1 MVKALIAFVAF
12 TLASSNAPAK
22 GTQPPAPRVKSAS
35 LSLRSP
41 VPASAEEDR
50 DAEQQLLGLTNQA
63 RQQAGVAPLQ
73 EDAGLTQ
80 AALEHAQAMAN
91 QQQLSHQFSGEPSL
105 TDRLAINTNLHLDRA
120 GENVAYAATVERVQA
135 VLMASP
141 PHRENL
147 LNAGYNVVGIGVLRV
162 GETLYVTQDFGHGL
176 AAYSAKASADVVA
189 EGVNRLRG
197 QNGLS
202 SMQRIDAGAAQSA
215 ACAMANS
222 ESLSAPAPRASYV
235 IRYTTMQPETLP
247 ASAGRAVADREM
259 RAYSIGSCYARTR
272 GYPNGVYWMV
282 LLFY

>member
-1 MVKALIAFVAF
+1 MVKALIALVALS
-12 TLASSNAPAK
+12 LAGSNAPAR
-22 GTQPPAPRVKSAS
+22 GTQATAPRVRSAS
-35 LSLRSP
+35 LSLASP
-41 VPASAEEDR
+41 VTASPTEDR
-50 DAEQQLLGLTNQA
+50 DAEQQLLELANQA
-63 RQQAGVAPLQ
+63 RRQVGILPLQ

-80 AALEHAQAMAN
+80 AALAHAQVMAN

-120 GENVAYAATVERVQA
+120 GENVAYAATIDRVQA

-147 LNAGYNVVGIGVLRV
+147 LNAGYNVAGIGVMRV
-162 GETLYVTQDFGHGL
+162 GDTLYVAQDFGHGL
-176 AAYSAKASADVVA
+176 PAYSALASADIVA
-189 EGVNRLRG
+189 AGVNQLRG
-197 QNGLS
+197 QDRLS
-202 SMQRIDAGAAQSA
+202 SMQRLDAGEAQSA
-215 ACAMANS
+215 ACAMANA

-247 ASAGRAVADREM
+247 PSASKAVADQEVHS
-259 RAYSIGSCYARTR
+259 YSIGSCYARTR

>member
-1 MVKALIAFVAF
+1 MVKALIAFVAL

-22 GTQPPAPRVKSAS
+22 GTQPPSPRVRGAS
-35 LSLRSP
+35 LTLASP
-41 VPASAEEDR
+41 VTAAAEEDR
-50 DAEQQLLGLTNQA
+50 DAEQQLLGLANQA
-63 RQQAGVAPLQ
+63 RQQTGAAPLQ

-80 AALEHAQAMAN
+80 AALAHAQEMAN
-91 QQQLSHQFSGEPSL
+91 QQQLSHQFAGEPSL
-105 TDRLAINTNLHLDRA
+105 NDRLAINTNLHLDRA

-135 VLMASP
+135 VLMASL

-162 GETLYVTQDFGHGL
+162 GELLYVTQDFGHGM
-176 AAYSAKASADVVA
+176 AAYSAQASADIVA

-197 QNGLS
+197 QNGLM
-202 SMQRIDAGAAQSA
+202 SMQRLDAAGAQSA

-222 ESLSAPAPRASYV
+222 ESLNAPVPRATYV

-247 ASAGRAVADREM
+247 TSAGKAVADREM
-259 RAYSIGSCYARTR
+259 HAYSIGSCYARTR

>member
-1 MVKALIAFVAF
+1 MVKALIALVALS
-12 TLASSNAPAK
+12 LASSSAPAK
-22 GTQPPAPRVKSAS
+22 GTQPQATRLKSAS
-35 LSLRSP
+35 LSLTSP
-41 VPASAEEDR
+41 VTSGTAEDHE
-50 DAEQQLLGLTNQA
+50 AEQQLLELANQA
-63 RQQAGVAPLQ
+63 RQQAGVAALQ

-105 TDRLAINTNLHLDRA
+105 TDRLAIDTNLHLDRA

-147 LNAGYNVVGIGVLRV
+147 LNDGYNVVGIGVLRV
-162 GETLYVTQDFGHGL
+162 GETLYVTQDFGHGM
-176 AAYSAKASADVVA
+176 AAYSAQTSADIVA
-189 EGVNRLRG
+189 DRVNRLRG

-202 SMQRIDAGAAQSA
+202 LMQRIDADAVQSA

-222 ESLSAPAPRASYV
+222 ESLSAPAPKASYI

-247 ASAGRAVADREM
+247 VSAGKAVADRYL
-259 RAYSIGSCYARTR
+259 RAYSVGSCYARTR
-272 GYPNGVYWMV
+272 AYPNGVYWMV